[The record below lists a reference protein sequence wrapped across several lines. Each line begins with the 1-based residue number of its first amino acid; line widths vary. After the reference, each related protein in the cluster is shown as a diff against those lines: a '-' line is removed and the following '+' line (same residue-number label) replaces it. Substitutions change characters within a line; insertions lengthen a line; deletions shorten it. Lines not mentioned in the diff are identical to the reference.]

1 MCACFPQDYWSAPL
15 YTAVPSRSFFP
26 RGFLWDEG
34 FHQLLVA
41 HWDTSIVKVTPTHT
55 CTGMEYN
62 LVAMEFVS
70 VVQDVVAHWLDLINK
85 EGWIP
90 REQILG
96 DEARSKVPP
105 VSQ

>member
-1 MCACFPQDYWSAPL
+1 
-15 YTAVPSRSFFP
+15 
-26 RGFLWDEG
+26 
-34 FHQLLVA
+34 
-41 HWDTSIVKVTPTHT
+41 
-55 CTGMEYN
+55 MEYN
-62 LVAMEFVS
+62 LVAMEFFS